1 MASLSILLT
10 LVGQFYACISIVAA
24 LAPSSVLYLNG
35 QFAAGIQSESI
46 DCGIALRH
54 ISLHCSSSPSSAPS
68 PALSLSLSF
77 LLSLIVCNV
86 SACLLLS
93 LAVPL
98 LFTGNT
104 FIWRGIEALD
114 EASSSEKRR
123 TQSTSHQQQAARQTP
138 QTAPASASEASAQTA
153 AARPSSHRAN
163 RPSLSVCGRPPKWC
177 SPLTSFHLSLSP
189 SNHYLSSVLPAR
201 ALPSTFAV

>member
-1 MASLSILLT
+1 MSRST
-10 LVGQFYACISIVAA
+10 AA
-24 LAPSSVLYLNG
+24 LLFVTS
-35 QFAAGIQSESI
+35 Q
-46 DCGIALRH
+46 CIALRL
-54 ISLHCSSSPSSAPS
+54 LHLP
-68 PALSLSLSF
+68 LHLRSLSLF
-77 LLSLIVCNV
+77 LSLTVCTV

-93 LAVPL
+93 FAVPL

-177 SPLTSFHLSLSP
+177 SPLTSFHLSLS
-189 SNHYLSSVLPAR
+189 LP
-201 ALPSTFAV
+201 PTTT